1 MATTFSQ
8 TFGIEELP
16 QIAALLLKQK
26 TSHIILLN
34 GPMGAGK
41 TTLVKELIQALGAV
55 DAGSSPTFGLL
66 NEYASKSGEV
76 MAYHLDAYRLTD
88 EEEAYDLGLEEFWA
102 QNTPFII
109 EWPDK
114 LGSLLPSDAFFVFLD
129 YAEGGKRQ
137 IRW

>member
-1 MATTFSQ
+1 MAPKFSQ

-16 QIAALLLKQK
+16 QIATALLEQR

-34 GPMGAGK
+34 GPLGAGK
-41 TTLVKELIQALGAV
+41 TTLVKALIQALGAA
-55 DAGSSPTFGLL
+55 DTGTSPTFGLL
-66 NEYASKSGEV
+66 NEYASISGEV
-76 MAYHLDAYRLTD
+76 IAYHLDAYRLNN

-102 QNTPFII
+102 QNTLFII

-114 LGSLLPSDAFFVFLD
+114 LGSVLPSDAFFVNLD
-129 YAEGGKRQ
+129 YTDDGKRQ